1 MARQSQRRI
10 AKAQEEP
17 ELSLAERLKQMQS
30 DGEEDLEPVGS
41 DYEADLFSDG
51 YGQNGDFRQAE
62 AGETSIESLYAAA
75 AWGDDDDDDVDDEE
89 GDDEGDDEEGDVE
102 EDDEADLADWLDDD
116 IQDGLPGA
124 VARQPEAA
132 SSPTTARKSGRSV
145 LESFRRAMSQQT
157 TQPTYQAEGGSYGDP
172 SVPTNSAPASA
183 TSTDEQIHHDAG
195 FEDESEYVDYAKES
209 PTPLGYAERAFA
221 EPEESSLEGGED
233 SEDPEPDESVEATP
247 ADVDEEE
254 YEEDWSGE
262 DYAEYHSSTSAL
274 DKMRSARSAAKEKR
288 EAQKKQR
295 SAGKSDRKK
304 GKSSRRVA
312 GVAPTRQAKVPTAP
326 KGRKAAR
333 ATSSGNG
340 AKKKGLGTRKAMNAG
355 LGVLMVLGIIAAVQT
370 FTRSNNT
377 VKNLSP
383 TAGTATSAPS
393 STTPPASPAT
403 GVSSATAC
411 STLTQIKPLT
421 TTGVTPA
428 QLQASM
434 TKDVAELASLS
445 TATPAV
451 AQPAGALATAIHSEM
466 AVLSQ
471 VSYQPTQLSSTQLGQ
486 LQSAAATATAP
497 AAALKTWS
505 SANCATA

>member
-1 MARQSQRRI
+1 MARQTQRRI

-17 ELSLAERLKQMQS
+17 ELSLAERLKQMQG
-30 DGEEDLEPVGS
+30 DGEEDLDPVGS

-51 YGQNGDFRQAE
+51 YGQNGDLRQAE

-75 AWGDDDDDDVDDEE
+75 AWGDDDMDDDDDDEE
-89 GDDEGDDEEGDVE
+89 DEDDAPGDVE
-102 EDDEADLADWLDDD
+102 RDDDEDDLADWLDDD

-157 TQPTYQAEGGSYGDP
+157 AQPTYQAEGGSHTDP
-172 SVPTNSAPASA
+172 PVPTNSAPASA
-183 TSTDEQIHHDAG
+183 TSTDEQIHQDTG
-195 FEDESEYVDYAKES
+195 FESEYVDYAEE
-209 PTPLGYAERAFA
+209 PPAPLGYAERAFA
-221 EPEESSLEGGED
+221 EPEESNLEGDEG
-233 SEDPEPDESVEATP
+233 SEDPELDESVEATP

-254 YEEDWSGE
+254 YDEDWSGE

-274 DKMRSARSAAKEKR
+274 DKMRSARNAAKEKR

-312 GVAPTRQAKVPTAP
+312 GVAPTRQAKVPTAS

-333 ATSSGNG
+333 ATSSGEG

-383 TAGTATSAPS
+383 TAGTATSSAS
-393 STTPPASPAT
+393 STTPPASPGS
-403 GVSSATAC
+403 GVSSAAAC
-411 STLTQIKPLT
+411 STLTQVKPLT
-421 TTGVTPA
+421 TSGVTSA

-471 VSYQPTQLSSTQLGQ
+471 VSYQPSQLSSAQLSQ

-505 SANCATA
+505 SAHCAAA